1 MINLRTLTDAELCRL
16 AYLDAK
22 ASPMLRELVNRFDDI
37 TSAVACMHH
46 DAEEAI
52 NSDKPADALR
62 LADTALDQALGAV
75 NYALDV
81 IGESADLRTEYNRLA
96 RMSDAFDKAQSE
108 FQEAL
113 DAARKEGTLET
124 LRDDLTSLYEDLT
137 A

>member
-22 ASPMLRELVNRFDDI
+22 ASPMLLELISRFDDI

-46 DAEEAI
+46 DAESVF
-52 NSDKPADALR
+52 NSDKPGDALR
-62 LADTALDQALGAV
+62 RADTALDLAAEALCFA
-75 NYALDV
+75 YDV
-81 IGESADLRTEYNRLA
+81 MDSNPDIREDTRAFLN
-96 RMSDAFDKAQSE
+96 MSDAFAHAQSE

-113 DAARKEGTLET
+113 DVARKEGILET
-124 LRDDLTSLYEDLT
+124 LRDDLSSLYEDMT

>member
-22 ASPMLRELVNRFDDI
+22 SSPMLLELISRFDDI

-46 DAEEAI
+46 DAESVF
-52 NSDKPADALR
+52 NSDKPGDALR
-62 LADTALDQALGAV
+62 LADTAIDQALGAV

-81 IGESADLRTEYNRLA
+81 IGESADMRTEYNRLA
-96 RMSDAFDKAQSE
+96 RMSDAFGHAQSE

-113 DAARKEGTLET
+113 DEARKMGTLET
-124 LRDDLTSLYEDLT
+124 LRDDLSSLYEDLT
-137 A
+137 V